1 MMEYITYA
9 HILNGLVYQIGDF
22 GAVALWYIPIEEKRN
37 NYIGCHLV
45 KTWMTCSPFSKVVCG
60 DYSTNSPTKVENVSS
75 TNSCLVSMIQS
86 TFFLTS
92 NIYMWLIFYYRT
104 EVLGERDA
112 NSWYLVYL
120 GTRPDA
126 RGRGYAR
133 KLVEYVTS
141 QVPSPRFP
149 RKTLF
154 S

>member
-1 MMEYITYA
+1 MPPGQNMDDMLTIFKSGMWRLFYKFSNEA
-9 HILNGLVYQIGDF
+9 R
-22 GAVALWYIPIEEKRN
+22 KRFFN
-37 NYIGCHLV
+37 EFLPRLH
-45 KTWMTCSPFSKVVCG
+45 
-60 DYSTNSPTKVENVSS
+60 DTKY
-75 TNSCLVSMIQS
+75 
-86 TFFLTS
+86 FFLTS
-92 NIYMWLIFYYRT
+92 NIYMWLTYFFNRT

-126 RGRGYAR
+126 RGKGYAR